1 MMKRCS
7 SGPNPAVLG
16 IDFGGTKVALR
27 VDVGGT
33 AVAHDRILI
42 KSAESALQVVDG
54 TIAVAR
60 RLLDGCGDA
69 AAAVGITT
77 PGIVHDDRI
86 ELAPNVDGWSDISL
100 RQRVVDG
107 LGIPLV
113 FVGNDVKAAA
123 LAEATTGALVGIDP
137 GLYLNLG
144 TGIAAALVVGGVVVQ
159 GGHRAS
165 GEIGYAVIGAT
176 GDIDWTGK
184 GAPLEEL
191 MGGRGL
197 GERASH
203 RFGTDGTARAILD
216 LARRDSEAAA
226 SVRAG
231 VDELARHILTCVL
244 LLDPQRVVVGG
255 GMSRA
260 TDLLLDPLRA
270 RLHTAL
276 AFPPE
281 IVNSRFGA
289 DASLLGAV
297 ELARRGLTETQSPFM
312 AGRMLP

>member
-1 MMKRCS
+1 
-7 SGPNPAVLG
+7 
-16 IDFGGTKVALR
+16 
-27 VDVGGT
+27 
-33 AVAHDRILI
+33 
-42 KSAESALQVVDG
+42 
-54 TIAVAR
+54 
-60 RLLDGCGDA
+60 
-69 AAAVGITT
+69 
-77 PGIVHDDRI
+77 
-86 ELAPNVDGWSDISL
+86 
-100 RQRVVDG
+100 
-107 LGIPLV
+107 
-113 FVGNDVKAAA
+113 
-123 LAEATTGALVGIDP
+123 
-137 GLYLNLG
+137 
-144 TGIAAALVVGGVVVQ
+144 LVVGGVVVQ
-159 GGHRAS
+159 GGLRAS

-216 LARRDSEAAA
+216 LARRDSKAAA
-226 SVRAG
+226 FVRAG
-231 VDELARHILTCVL
+231 VDELARLILTCVL